1 MKLDFLDI
9 ARPHERDYF
18 VINKREVELDT
29 TMYAVV
35 KLEKFTSTY
44 KHFQT
49 FSPLLDRE
57 EDEEFLKVIIKKEDD
72 VDYLL
77 NNLKYDFGIETVHSI
92 LLKIFNFWNE
102 RTFRGTVLDK
112 TQDTTKKQQN
122 Q

>member
-1 MKLDFLDI
+1 
-9 ARPHERDYF
+9 
-18 VINKREVELDT
+18 
-29 TMYAVV
+29 MYAVV

-57 EDEEFLKVIIKKEDD
+57 EDEEFLKVIIKKKEDD

-77 NNLKYDFGIETVHSI
+77 NNLKYEFGIETVHSI